1 MNLILKILINLK
13 KIIYQK
19 LIKNW
24 NFLYIYYNK
33 IEKINIFISKT
44 ISYIYQLE
52 KKIYHKKTR
61 V

>member
-13 KIIYQK
+13 KNIYQK

-44 ISYIYQLE
+44 ISYIYQLV

>member
-13 KIIYQK
+13 KNIYQK

>member
-1 MNLILKILINLK
+1 MNLILKIYNKFK
-13 KIIYQK
+13 KNIYQK